1 MQALKGD
8 ESGVVNVIEPHPNFP
23 ILATSGLDSDI
34 KIWSP
39 TSETP
44 NAIDNLADVNT
55 IYYFF
60 FVKLILK
67 FLKFK
72 R

>member
-8 ESGVVNVIEPHPNFP
+8 ESGVVNVLEPHPNFP

-44 NAIDNLADVNT
+44 NPLDNLADVSILMNF
-55 IYYFF
+55 IFF
-60 FVKLILK
+60 FVI
-67 FLKFK
+67 
-72 R
+72 